1 MAKDK
6 EDVARRHAEEQAAA
20 EAARKEHERLLREAR
35 LAERQVAVDAGLIEA
50 VSEPEAVVEPSV
62 AVVSDEV
69 VGVKSGGDNTN
80 DVVENNEPNEQHT
93 SAVSSNVDNNSGEQ
107 LAALTESQSND
118 DQQAN
123 QRLFADNAQTPL
135 FGTSIVEEEPMP
147 FITQPE
153 QVKKEV
159 KKAAAPATN
168 ESSWWTSQS
177 VLDDDDAMD
186 TLSIAER
193 ARARIAEKKKF
204 VLFLIKI
211 FILFFIFSIN

>member
-20 EAARKEHERLLREAR
+20 EAARQEHERLLREAR

-50 VSEPEAVVEPSV
+50 VPEPEVVVEPSV
-62 AVVSDEV
+62 AVVSEEV
-69 VGVKSGGDNTN
+69 VDVKSDGDNTN
-80 DVVENNEPNEQHT
+80 DVVENNENNEQHT
-93 SAVSSNVDNNSGEQ
+93 SAVSNNVDNNSSEQ
-107 LAALTESQSND
+107 LAALTESQSTAD
-118 DQQAN
+118 PQPN
-123 QRLFADNAQTPL
+123 QSLFADNPQTPL

-159 KKAAAPATN
+159 KKAAAPANN

-204 VLFLIKI
+204 VLFLFRIMI
-211 FILFFIFSIN
+211 FNFFLINF